1 MQLINSYNS
10 SLNQNIYLNANQA
23 LNKIATGIELNQ
35 ASDDASSLSISNSL
49 LSQANGYSKSLEN
62 ANSAIAATQ
71 IASSATNEQSKILDS
86 IKENLLKASTDTT
99 SQEGRDT
106 ILKDIKSKLEQL
118 DKIAS
123 GTNYNGQTLLQ
134 KSSTDSSA
142 SDVQQYQ
149 SGLVGDSI
157 IETSS
162 VQSNTKGLGLTAL
175 VNQNSSSF
183 SSNDARNFLKTIDDA
198 ITGLNSIKSEFGS
211 VQKQLESSSRNLMS
225 QETSTLNAAS
235 LFDTDYAKESA
246 SFSKQNIL
254 AQIGAYGQVQA
265 NNMNQQSVLRLLS

>member
-10 SLNQNIYLNANQA
+10 SLNPNIYLNASQA
-23 LNKIATGIELNQ
+23 LNKIATGVELNQ
-35 ASDDASSLSISNSL
+35 ASDNASSLSISNNL

-62 ANSAIAATQ
+62 VNSAIAATQ

-134 KSSTDSSA
+134 KSSTDNSA
-142 SDVQQYQ
+142 SQMQQYQ
-149 SGLVGDSI
+149 SGLIGDNI
-157 IETSS
+157 IETSGI
-162 VQSNTKGLGLTAL
+162 QSNTKGLGLTAL
-175 VNQNSSSF
+175 VNQDSSSF
-183 SSNDARNFLKTIDDA
+183 NSTDARNFLKTVDDS
-198 ITGLNSIKSEFGS
+198 ISGLNSIKSEFGS
-211 VQKQLESSSRNLMS
+211 VQKQLESSSRNLLT
-225 QETSTLNAAS
+225 QETRTLNAAS
-235 LFDTDYAKESA
+235 LFNTDYAKESA
-246 SFSKQNIL
+246 NFSKQNVL

-265 NNMNQQSVLRLLS
+265 NNMNQQAVLRLLS

>member
-10 SLNQNIYLNANQA
+10 SLNPNIYLNASQA
-23 LNKIATGIELNQ
+23 LNKIATGVELNQ
-35 ASDDASSLSISNSL
+35 ASDNASSLSISNNL

-71 IASSATNEQSKILDS
+71 IASSATKEQSKILDS

-106 ILKDIKSKLEQL
+106 ILKDIKSQLEQL

-183 SSNDARNFLKTIDDA
+183 SSNDARNFLKTVDDS
-198 ITGLNSIKSEFGS
+198 ISGLNSIKSEFGS

-235 LFDTDYAKESA
+235 LFDTNYAKESA

-254 AQIGAYGQVQA
+254 AQIGAYGQAQA
-265 NNMNQQSVLRLLS
+265 NNINQQSVLRLLS

>member
-10 SLNQNIYLNANQA
+10 SLNPNIYLNASQA
-23 LNKIATGIELNQ
+23 LNKIATGVELNQ
-35 ASDDASSLSISNSL
+35 ASDNASSLSISNNL

-62 ANSAIAATQ
+62 VNSAIAATQ

-142 SDVQQYQ
+142 SQMQQYQ
-149 SGLVGDSI
+149 SGLIGDNI
-157 IETSS
+157 IETSGI
-162 VQSNTKGLGLTAL
+162 QSNTKGLGLTAL
-175 VNQNSSSF
+175 VNQDSSSF
-183 SSNDARNFLKTIDDA
+183 NSTDARNFLKTVDDS
-198 ITGLNSIKSEFGS
+198 ISGLNSIKSEFGS
-211 VQKQLESSSRNLMS
+211 VQKQLESSSRNLLT
-225 QETSTLNAAS
+225 QETRTLNAAS
-235 LFDTDYAKESA
+235 LFNTDYAKESA
-246 SFSKQNIL
+246 NFSKQNVL

-265 NNMNQQSVLRLLS
+265 NNMNQQAVLRLLS

>member
-183 SSNDARNFLKTIDDA
+183 SSNDARSFLKTIDDA

>member
-1 MQLINSYNS
+1 MKLINSYNS
-10 SLNQNIYLNANQA
+10 SLNPNIYLNASQA
-23 LNKIATGIELNQ
+23 LNKIATGVELNQ
-35 ASDDASSLSISNSL
+35 ASDNASSLSISNNL

-106 ILKDIKSKLEQL
+106 ILKDIKSQLEQL

-134 KSSTDSSA
+134 KSSTDNSA
-142 SDVQQYQ
+142 SQMQQYQ
-149 SGLVGDSI
+149 SGLIGDNI
-157 IETSS
+157 IETSGI
-162 VQSNTKGLGLTAL
+162 QSNTKGLGLTAL
-175 VNQNSSSF
+175 VNQDSSSF
-183 SSNDARNFLKTIDDA
+183 NSTDARNFLKTVDDS
-198 ITGLNSIKSEFGS
+198 ISGLNSIKSEFGS
-211 VQKQLESSSRNLMS
+211 VQKQLESSSRNLLT
-225 QETSTLNAAS
+225 QETRTLNAAS
-235 LFDTDYAKESA
+235 LFNTDYAKESA
-246 SFSKQNIL
+246 NFSKQNVL

-265 NNMNQQSVLRLLS
+265 NNMNQQAVLRLLS

>member
-1 MQLINSYNS
+1 MQINSYNS

-23 LNKIATGIELNQ
+23 LNKIATGVELNQ
-35 ASDDASSLSISNSL
+35 ASDDSSSLSISNSL

-254 AQIGAYGQVQA
+254 AQIGAYGQAQA
-265 NNMNQQSVLRLLS
+265 NNINQQSVLRLLS

>member
-1 MQLINSYNS
+1 MQIG
-10 SLNQNIYLNANQA
+10 SLNSTINQNVYLNANQS
-23 LNKIATGIELNQ
+23 LNRIATGLELNQ
-35 ASDDASSLSISNSL
+35 ANDDASGISIATSL
-49 LSQANGYSKSLEN
+49 LAQSNGYGQAIEN

-106 ILKDIKSKLEQL
+106 ILKDIKSQLEQL

-123 GTNYNGQTLLQ
+123 GTNYNGHTLLQ

-235 LFDTDYAKESA
+235 LFNTDYAKESA
-246 SFSKQNIL
+246 NFSKQNVL

-265 NNMNQQSVLRLLS
+265 NNMNQQAVLRLLS

>member
-23 LNKIATGIELNQ
+23 LNKIATGVELNQ
-35 ASDDASSLSISNSL
+35 ASDDSSSLSISNSL

-162 VQSNTKGLGLTAL
+162 IQSNTKGLGLTAL

-235 LFDTDYAKESA
+235 LFDTNYAKESA

-254 AQIGAYGQVQA
+254 AQIGAYGQAQA
-265 NNMNQQSVLRLLS
+265 NNINQQSVLRLLS